1 MLLHLLPVVLLLV
14 PLLLLVLLV
23 QLAFG
28 SARDTMWH
36 DRIR

>member
-23 QLAFG
+23 QLATG
-28 SARDTMWH
+28 SARGTMWNS
-36 DRIR
+36 RIG